1 MQHLQHNFKVN
12 YWFNIKLWEDIRISK
27 QIYKKTNLQTKFI
40 IKCSALGPK
49 VTTKSMFVIKFNVK
63 WITLAVKQI
72 SGITVHKNLFGL

>member
-12 YWFNIKLWEDIRISK
+12 YWFNIKLWEDFRISK

-40 IKCSALGPK
+40 IKCPASGPK
-49 VTTKSMFVIKFNVK
+49 VTTKSMFVIKFNDE

-72 SGITVHKNLFGL
+72 SGITVQKNLFGL